1 MRPLAFQVADRVR
14 EFVAQQRIHFAQ
26 FEFSITLSIG
36 VSTFY
41 PERFPE
47 MASEEIADK
56 LVAHADLGVYDSKE
70 NGRNIVSARV
80 FEAVV
85 ESMAQ
90 A

>member
-1 MRPLAFQVADRVR
+1 
-14 EFVAQQRIHFAQ
+14 QRIHFQQ

-41 PERFPE
+41 PERFPHMLPE
-47 MASEEIADK
+47 DVAEK
-56 LVAHADLGVYDSKE
+56 LVAHADLGVYDAKE
-70 NGRNIVSARV
+70 GGRNRVSVREFV
-80 FEAVV
+80 DIV